1 LIWIVALGAAV
12 LVLFGFVY
20 RSTASYMRS
29 RSDDTITV
37 ERVLLQRVY
46 DGAGRGGLISTIRR
60 RIADGRLDG
69 GRYLL
74 ADPLPAPVA
83 GNLTAWPSALKGADR
98 WETFSDPTAD
108 QALLRGASNALSD
121 GYHLLVG
128 KNIDD
133 LGRVREEDEDGSPL
147 GYRIDICSC
156 GTG

>member
-29 RSDDTITV
+29 RSDDTITA

-46 DGAGRGGLISTIRR
+46 DGAGRGGLISTIRQ
-60 RIADGRLDG
+60 RIAEGRLDG
-69 GRYLL
+69 GRHLL
-74 ADPLPAPVA
+74 ADPLPTPVA
-83 GNLTAWPSALKGADR
+83 G
-98 WETFSDPTAD
+98 